1 MGIWMAVVFYTIVTA
16 VLVGCAEC
24 GDDGDQELSEDTAKY
39 VDTAI
44 QLVNS
49 LNTTLQGFPIAR
61 RGRADTSEVTR
72 RAIERLDE
80 CETDLDDARMTALRD
95 LFTLN
100 ETPASAYLGI
110 KRDTVRKAWIQGKLT
125 KMGFPSEDLYLGV

>member
-44 QLVNS
+44 QVRFSSS
-49 LNTTLQGFPIAR
+49 L
-61 RGRADTSEVTR
+61 
-72 RAIERLDE
+72 
-80 CETDLDDARMTALRD
+80 
-95 LFTLN
+95 
-100 ETPASAYLGI
+100 PAEEY
-110 KRDTVRKAWIQGKLT
+110 
-125 KMGFPSEDLYLGV
+125 